1 MAQDGTLPG
10 YPNVLVVLGRDVYSR
25 DADNDYRER
34 LRDLLYDRDRDP
46 VRRGSHDFWIT
57 YPVPL
62 VRDAPSQHAHEDMGL
77 EPRPMRG
84 IIRMNQLPG
93 NLSIPALK
101 SHLRVVAQE
110 VGHHWLV
117 PHDLRFRQ
125 ENGDEIGLDESL
137 GDHLIDREPID
148 GLPLLG
154 RENIHWSPYW
164 DADASPLDGQS
175 YERLAEEDGWGHW
188 RHAPT
193 FLPDP
198 QLLSNFGL
206 PFFFRGIE
214 YNDLELA
221 IMGMI
226 DPRSAYGG
234 GLVRWLSPRLT
245 APLAYEVGI
254 FVAFSRLDM
263 LRFGFRRDHR
273 VLVARRTGET
283 GGSRAS
289 LGSAYRPLVRDGY
302 SGVKLRIVRRGDT
315 YHCQA
320 RYSRRSQDVGGA
332 RVPGLFDDLE
342 THIAR
347 TTGSFEQFRTV
358 RSMRITERPRA
369 VGLYVLTSERSLL
382 AEGAF
387 YNLELR
393 VGSRTFVHQFE
404 GRPSERELDI
414 ALTNLPAGEV
424 ISHIPAPGARV
435 DVENKRLL
443 IRAPFPR
450 EGDDEQQAFLQ
461 TGRLDRI
468 PKVLRSVPDRDFA
481 FGTVAWVLR
490 SMLTPW
496 AGGDAAGREY
506 WGREG
511 SIPARRVILPDR
523 QAEKRERPRDGHY
536 RAAFIVVASDR
547 ARAESVIERVDGIRS
562 AWQAVFSAA
571 AARNDARD
579 GRRATTEL

>member
-1 MAQDGTLPG
+1 MAHVGTLAG
-10 YPNVLVVLGRDVYSR
+10 YPNVLVVYGSDVYSR
-25 DADNDYRER
+25 DPDDDYRER
-34 LRDLLYDRDRDP
+34 LRDLLYDRDRGP
-46 VRRGSHDFWIT
+46 VRRGSHDFWVT
-57 YPVPL
+57 YPVPA
-62 VRDAPSQHAHEDMGL
+62 VRDVSSEHAHEDMGV

-84 IIRMNQLPG
+84 IIRINRLPRD
-93 NLSIPALK
+93 LSVPELK
-101 SHLRVVAQE
+101 SHLRLVAQE

-137 GDHLIDREPID
+137 ADHLIDRQNVE

-164 DADASPLDGQS
+164 DADASPLDGQD

-188 RHAPT
+188 NHAPT
-193 FLPDP
+193 FQPDP
-198 QLLSNFGL
+198 PLLSNFGL

-221 IMGMI
+221 IMGVL

-234 GLVRWLSPRLT
+234 GSIRWLSPRLA
-245 APLAYEVGI
+245 APLGYEVGI
-254 FVAFSRLDM
+254 LVAFSRVDM
-263 LRFGFRRDHR
+263 LRFGFGSDHR
-273 VLVARRTGET
+273 TLIVRRSSQPGQPRVA
-283 GGSRAS
+283 
-289 LGSAYRPLVRDGY
+289 LGKAYRPLSSDGFN
-302 SGVKLRIVRRGDT
+302 GVQLRIVRRGDT

-320 RYSRRSQDVGGA
+320 RLSRRDRDVGGP

-342 THIAR
+342 TQFGR
-347 TTGSFEQFRTV
+347 TTGTFEQFRTV
-358 RSMRITERPRA
+358 QSVKITERPRA
-369 VGLYVLTSERSLL
+369 IGMYVLTSEKSVL

-393 VGSRTFVHQFE
+393 VGDRTFVHQFE
-404 GRPSERELDI
+404 DRPSEHDLDV
-414 ALTNLPAGEV
+414 ALADLPAGEV
-424 ISHIPAPGARV
+424 ISHIPARGGSV
-435 DVENKRLL
+435 DVQNKRLL
-443 IRAPFPR
+443 IRAPFNH

-461 TGRLDRI
+461 TDRLDRL

-490 SMLTPW
+490 SMLPPW

-523 QAEKRERPRDGHY
+523 QAEKRERPLDGHY
-536 RAAFIVVASDR
+536 RAAFIIVSTDR
-547 ARAESVIERVDGIRS
+547 SRAESIVERVDRTRS

-579 GRRATTEL
+579 GRSVTTDL